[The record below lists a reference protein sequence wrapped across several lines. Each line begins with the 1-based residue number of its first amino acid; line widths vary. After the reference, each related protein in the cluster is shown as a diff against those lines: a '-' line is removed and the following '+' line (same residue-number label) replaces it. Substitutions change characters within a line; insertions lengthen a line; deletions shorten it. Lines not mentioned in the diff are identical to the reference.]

1 MSTRK
6 NPAKPVEPRS
16 APHPAVRHRK
26 IRSLLTRPLGLLGWE
41 RLEPVLLAALT
52 TREPLLL
59 IGRHGTAKSFL
70 LERLAQAVASRATE
84 PQRAAIALVLYLALR
99 SSRRIAA
106 TAAETLAS
114 QLSRV
119 LHPFTTTHKVYGKE
133 LQNCREVASLC
144 SGLENTF
151 RDKYA
156 RNLLNAFL
164 PDGYAEITPQEL
176 HAEFIGLWERFR
188 VTISGAKNGS

>member
-114 QLSRV
+114 QLSVFCIHSRR
-119 LHPFTTTHKVYGKE
+119 LTRFTGRSCKTAGKSP
-133 LQNCREVASLC
+133 R
-144 SGLENTF
+144 
-151 RDKYA
+151 YA
-156 RNLLNAFL
+156 A
-164 PDGYAEITPQEL
+164 
-176 HAEFIGLWERFR
+176 
-188 VTISGAKNGS
+188 V